1 MNNVLYEVSPNF
13 NYSWLIIPVIVL
25 FVLAILC
32 PIFIKRRYEKENIEL
47 TIKTKLIFAGAIL
60 FAIISTLVITA
71 AFYRFEK
78 GIYDQTVVS
87 YYNGEYLEVEG
98 YIENFDSQII
108 RGEVSEEFE
117 INGVKFSY
125 TNASSPIGYYDA
137 IKNIIIGDGQH
148 LKIRYANLGMVYGNV
163 ILYIEKIPD

>member
-1 MNNVLYEVSPNF
+1 MLSVSCDNIFYCIIISNGGGGVL
-13 NYSWLIIPVIVL
+13 
-25 FVLAILC
+25 
-32 PIFIKRRYEKENIEL
+32 
-47 TIKTKLIFAGAIL
+47 
-60 FAIISTLVITA
+60 STLVITA

-98 YIENFDSQII
+98 YVENFDSQII

-125 TNASSPIGYYDA
+125 TNGKQNHTC
-137 IKNIIIGDGQH
+137 KNKLCLH
-148 LKIRYANLGMVYGNV
+148 S
-163 ILYIEKIPD
+163 

>member
-1 MNNVLYEVSPNF
+1 MDNVLYEISPDF
-13 NYSWLIIPVIVL
+13 NYSWLIIPAVVL
-25 FVLAILC
+25 LALVFIFPIL
-32 PIFIKRRYEKENIEL
+32 IKRRYEKENIEL
-47 TIKTKLIFAGAIL
+47 TMQTKLIFAGVIL

-71 AFYRFEK
+71 AFYRLEK
-78 GIYDQTVVS
+78 GIYDQAVVS

-98 YIENFDSQII
+98 YVENFDSQII

-117 INGVKFSY
+117 INGVKFFY

-137 IKNIIIGDGQH
+137 IKNIITGDGQH

-163 ILYIEKIPD
+163 ILYIEEIPD